1 MSNPRT
7 LKVNLDSYGYHMEVD
22 TRKSD
27 CNRERTP
34 HWHLCSKY
42 GRVGS
47 ITVYGDWIETPNVD
61 RSIMKEAEKLTS
73 SYASEIRE
81 VYEHNRIDGADY

>member
-1 MSNPRT
+1 MPNPRT
-7 LKVNLDSYGYHMEVD
+7 LKVNLSSYGYHMGVD

-34 HWHLCSKY
+34 HWHLCSRY
-42 GRVGS
+42 GREGS
-47 ITVYGDWIETPNVD
+47 ISIYGKWVKEPNVD
-61 RSIMKEAEKLTS
+61 RNIRKEAEELTAR
-73 SYASEIRE
+73 YAREISE

>member
-1 MSNPRT
+1 MANPRT
-7 LKVNLDSYGYHMEVD
+7 FEIDLSSYGYHMEVD

-34 HWHLCSKY
+34 HWHLCGKHE
-42 GRVGS
+42 RLGS
-47 ITVYGDWIETPNVD
+47 ISIYGQWIEEPDV
-61 RSIMKEAEKLTS
+61 SKHLKKEAEELTS
-73 SYASEIRE
+73 RYASTISD

>member
-1 MSNPRT
+1 MANPRT
-7 LKVNLDSYGYHMEVD
+7 FEIDLSSYGYHMEVD

-34 HWHLCSKY
+34 HWHLCGK
-42 GRVGS
+42 RERLGS
-47 ITVYGDWIETPNVD
+47 ISIYGQWIEYPDV
-61 RSIMKEAEKLTS
+61 SKHIKKEAEELTS
-73 SYASEIRE
+73 RYASTISE